1 VVPQHQLLGIRM
13 QIHLLVYPLRHR
25 IAVQVMLEQC
35 QRHDQRQQALPVVL
49 DQTEELS
56 TYQR

>member
-1 VVPQHQLLGIRM
+1 MEVN
-13 QIHLLVYPLRHR
+13 LLVYPLRHR